1 MNTAMPT
8 RADEAQRLSE
18 DHYRVLFDEHPV
30 PMWVYDPDTLRF
42 LSVNDAAVA
51 HYGYSREEFMA
62 LSIADIRPEED
73 VDKLL
78 TTVRSGGA
86 DGSWR
91 HRTRDGIVFDVEVI
105 SREIPFRG
113 TTARLV
119 IALDVT
125 ERAKAERELRTA
137 YEPQLTAVKQLRA
150 LDQMKNTF

>member
-1 MNTAMPT
+1 MNSVLPI
-8 RADEAQRLSE
+8 RDDEALRLSE

-42 LSVNDAAVA
+42 LSVNEAAAA

-73 VDKLL
+73 IEKLL
-78 TTVRSGGA
+78 TTVRDGGA

-91 HRTRDGIVFDVEVI
+91 HRTKDGIVFDVEVI

-113 TTARLV
+113 TSARFV
-119 IALDVT
+119 IALDMP
-125 ERAKAERELRTA
+125 ERAKSERERRSA
-137 YEPQLTAVKQLRA
+137 YEQQLHRVTPLS
-150 LDQMKNTF
+150 